1 METEK
6 VVTHL
11 DVEVHASEEKV
22 ASPAQRRVKKF
33 TDDDGVM
40 RVSTK
45 QQNLRARLGWLIQRL
60 ANDQPV
66 TLLAYGSAIGT
77 AVWMSSVVR
86 NKVGDVHQVSSLL
99 EHTFKDDGRET
110 HGVKIVLSKAPLD
123 ETAPGYQLPEAKGFW
138 VQPRRQKVSA
148 EKQKSTERKVVK
160 TEETAEA

>member
-1 METEK
+1 
-6 VVTHL
+6 
-11 DVEVHASEEKV
+11 
-22 ASPAQRRVKKF
+22 
-33 TDDDGVM
+33 
-40 RVSTK
+40 
-45 QQNLRARLGWLIQRL
+45 
-60 ANDQPV
+60 
-66 TLLAYGSAIGT
+66 
-77 AVWMSSVVR
+77 
-86 NKVGDVHQVSSLL
+86 LL